1 MAPAKNISARRLGL
15 NVLDT
20 FDAKTANA
28 ADILHAGIDRTTQK
42 AQATDIVFGVIRN
55 RSALDLIITKIAKT
69 PLERIHKKL
78 INILRIGIYE
88 LVFAPRT
95 AEYAILNEAVQ
106 LAHDLTGKKQ
116 AGFVNVTLRNI
127 TRNILDRS
135 APLTDTYLS
144 QILPHS
150 PHAGCKFAATLLPD
164 PKTAP
169 AEYLH
174 HAFSLPKWLVAEW
187 LKEFAFEKTR
197 RICFASNRR
206 PSLFVH
212 PNTLKITQQGLL
224 EKLNSEN
231 PDIAEFTD
239 SELLGVSDVIRIKAS
254 RPVSQLPGF
263 DEGLFIVQ
271 DPAAASVT
279 AMLAPKPGQTIIDL
293 CAAPGTK
300 TVRMAQAMNDQG
312 KIIATDID
320 PERLQKV
327 DRNCARLG
335 ITIVKTV
342 PLSSLQKA
350 VSELPAPDA
359 VLLDVPCSNTGVLA
373 RRPEVRLKITKK
385 TVSSLADT
393 QLKLLNDAAKLIT
406 PGAQI
411 CYSTCS
417 IQKKENCRNVQKFLT
432 QNPDFEL
439 KFQKL
444 TLPAP
449 ENDITCDHDGG
460 YVALI
465 VKKNR

>member
-1 MAPAKNISARRLGL
+1 MAPAKKISARRLGL
-15 NVLDT
+15 GVLDT
-20 FDAKTANA
+20 FETKPENA
-28 ADILHAGIDRTTQK
+28 ADMLHAQIDRTTQK

-55 RSALDLIITKIAKT
+55 RTALDLVLTKIAKT
-69 PLERIHKKL
+69 PPERIHKKL

-106 LAHDLTGKKQ
+106 LAHDITGKKQ
-116 AGFVNVTLRNI
+116 AGFVNATLRNI

-135 APLTDTYLS
+135 APLTDIHLS
-144 QILPHS
+144 QILPHC
-150 PHAGCKFAATLLPD
+150 PEAGCKFDATLLPD

-174 HAFSLPKWLVAEW
+174 QAFSLPKWLVAEW

-197 RICFASNRR
+197 WICFASNRR

-212 PNTLKITQQGLL
+212 PNTLKTTSQELL
-224 EKLNSEN
+224 EKLNSKD
-231 PDIAEFTD
+231 PGIAELID
-239 SELLGVSDVIRIKAS
+239 SKLFDTSTMIRIKAS

-279 AMLAPKPGQTIIDL
+279 GMLAPEPGQTVIDF

-300 TVRMAQAMNDQG
+300 TVRMAQAMNDRG
-312 KIIATDID
+312 TIIATDID
-320 PERLQKV
+320 HERLQKIGS
-327 DRNCARLG
+327 NCTRLG

-342 PLSSLQKA
+342 PLGDLQKA
-350 VSELPAPDA
+350 ISDSPAPDA

-373 RRPEVRLKITKK
+373 RRPEVRLRITKK
-385 TVSSLADT
+385 AVSSLADT
-393 QLKLLNDAAKLIT
+393 QLKLLNDTAKLIM

-417 IQKKENCRNVQKFLT
+417 IQKQENCANVQKFLT
-432 QNPDFEL
+432 QNPDFQL

-449 ENDITCDHDGG
+449 ENDITSEHDGG
-460 YVALI
+460 YVAVI
-465 VKKNR
+465 VKKTR